1 MAWVA
6 GKSVSVGGE
15 TPLHDGETNG
25 ASNRF
30 HEREILPPPPPLPPH
45 RFGEM
50 REMAQ
55 AAISNPLPPPP
66 PPPVS
71 RDDDIFEGVGT
82 DYVPTVR
89 EADSPKS
96 EDMEESPGRDNDRP
110 SYFNEHYGPMPPQ
123 DANQGWQHQVCVD
136 FLCLVNSAL
145 HMCTISSI
153 TFEIGWCVSGYQEE
167 VLECKTIYN
176 VVRN

>member
-1 MAWVA
+1 M
-6 GKSVSVGGE
+6 SLGGE
-15 TPLHDGETNG
+15 TPVRDGETNG

-50 REMAQ
+50 RESVPMAQ
-55 AAISNPLPPPP
+55 AAVSNPLPPPP
-66 PPPVS
+66 PPS
-71 RDDDIFEGVGT
+71 REDDIFEGVGT

-136 FLCLVNSAL
+136 FFCLI
-145 HMCTISSI
+145 ISTLQWS
-153 TFEIGWCVSGYQEE
+153 
-167 VLECKTIYN
+167 
-176 VVRN
+176 